1 MEEKNLMSWLKKTN
15 GWQRFWI
22 AVTCIYA
29 VLTLVILNVNIADF
43 ESFAVFLMWFVF
55 PVTIFFIALYVLTF
69 GIKWLR
75 KRFKG

>member
-1 MEEKNLMSWLKKTN
+1 
-15 GWQRFWI
+15 
-22 AVTCIYA
+22 
-29 VLTLVILNVNIADF
+29 VILNVNIADF

-55 PVTIFFIALYVLTF
+55 PVTIFFVALYVLTF

>member
-22 AVTCIYA
+22 AVTFIYA

-55 PVTIFFIALYVLTF
+55 PVTIFFVALYVLTF